1 MYIYKITNKVNQKIY
16 VGKTNDP
23 ERRKREHFSKTN
35 LRNEPNKILYRAME
49 KYSRENFIFEII
61 EECSEEKWEDREK
74 YWISY
79 FNSLIPNGYNMID
92 GGSEPPHY
100 LGEKS
105 AIAKLKDSE
114 VKEIQ
119 QLLLNNNFNE
129 LSNKEIAEKY
139 NISTDQIERI
149 NLGKRGF
156 NDRLK
161 YPLRKYSKKEYAE
174 DIRKLLNSWKYSCQE
189 IANMYGV
196 SKSCI
201 KEINRGKNHF
211 KKDTVYPIKPVG
223 VSGSK
228 EQYLQAYLLLKE
240 KYPVVEII
248 KRTNLK
254 HKAIQSI
261 KEGKYDRYLETC
273 ND

>member
-1 MYIYKITNKVNQKIY
+1 MYIYKITNKINQKKYI
-16 VGKTNDP
+16 GKTNDP

-35 LRNEPNKILYRAME
+35 LKNEPNKILYKAME
-49 KYSRENFIFEII
+49 KYGRENFIFDII

-74 YWISY
+74 YWISH

-105 AIAKLKDSE
+105 AVAKLKDFE

-119 QLLLNNNFNE
+119 QLLLNNNFNK
-129 LSNKEIAEKY
+129 LSNKEIAERY

-156 NDRLK
+156 NDKLK
-161 YPLRKYSKKEYAE
+161 YPLRKYSKKEYVE
-174 DIRKLLNSWKYSCQE
+174 DIRKLLNSWEYSCQE
-189 IANMYGV
+189 IADIYGV

-211 KKDTVYPIKPVG
+211 KKDIIYPIKPIG

-240 KYPVVEII
+240 GYPIVEII

-254 HKAIQSI
+254 HKTIQSI
-261 KEGKYDRYLETC
+261 KEGKYNRYLETC